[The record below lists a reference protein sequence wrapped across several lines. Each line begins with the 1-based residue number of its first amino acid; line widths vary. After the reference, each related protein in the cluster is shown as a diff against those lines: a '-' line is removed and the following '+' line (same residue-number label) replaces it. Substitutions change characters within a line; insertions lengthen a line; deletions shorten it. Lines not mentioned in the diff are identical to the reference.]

1 MELVL
6 RASETIRDVYGDSV
20 DKIVQGNASNIVFL
34 KSTDDDM
41 LKTLETMS
49 GTTHVSR
56 ADSKTI
62 TSNMGNLTNLNR
74 AEDKISHNI
83 ATKEEP
89 VISFNDMA
97 FIPDRNSMVF
107 RAGDSPIWNR
117 QEMVLPMS
125 WRLFQNTIVN
135 PGHDYSLQTIPTLS
149 TAMDFDVRK
158 NQPDFNHWF
167 NKRLSQMTYVDEAIE
182 KYKDLHGYSDRD
194 VELLDPDIY
203 ADDIMRIINSLM
215 NPELAG
221 VDDEDYDNYD
231 GYDPA
236 ADPMQ
241 QAEELMQMT
250 TENTEVVEKAA
261 ETKQQQSYFEQKIYA
276 RGKVSR
282 SAFVTVSG
290 HVRHEFDEFFKRLF
304 RDDWQKFAD
313 DEDNFTVV
321 GGRGAGFAGH
331 GDLLSADGTKTY
343 FSFNKAQNRS
353 DSEDLKRMVDQMT
366 DADVNVYA
374 DSKEDI
380 IDAYDKTI
388 NFDVTDDF
396 YRFLV
401 SLEPHEFSKLAGG
414 LINDA
419 LYNEVVKGTDYSVRG

>member
-1 MELVL
+1 MQTLQQL
-6 RASETIRDVYGDSV
+6 RDVYGDSV

-49 GTTHVSR
+49 GIKHVSR
-56 ADSKTI
+56 ADSKTL
-62 TSNMGNLTNLNR
+62 TSNMGNITDLNR
-74 AEDKISHNI
+74 NEDKISHNI

-167 NKRLSQMTYVDEAIE
+167 NKRLSQMTYVDEAVE
-182 KYKDLHGYSDRD
+182 KYKSLHGYTDRD

-215 NPELAG
+215 NPELVESDA
-221 VDDEDYDNYD
+221 DDNYD
-231 GYDPA
+231 DDYDPA
-236 ADPMQ
+236 ADPMM
-241 QAEELMQMT
+241 QAEELMMMT
-250 TENTEVVEKAA
+250 TENTEVVEKAR
-261 ETKQQQSYFEQKIYA
+261 ETKMQQDYYEEKIYA
-276 RGKVSR
+276 RGEVAR
-282 SAFVTVSG
+282 SAFVTISG
-290 HVRHEFDEFFKRLF
+290 QVRHEFDELIKRTF
-304 RDDWQKFAD
+304 REDWQKFAD
-313 DEDNFTVV
+313 DTDNFMVV
-321 GGRGAGFAGH
+321 GGRDAGFAGH
-331 GDLLSADGTKTY
+331 GDLFSADGTVTY
-343 FSFNKAQNRS
+343 FRFNKTL
-353 DSEDLKRMVDQMT
+353 DRMDKDDVAMLTQQMT
-366 DADVNVYA
+366 DAKTKVYA
-374 DSKEDI
+374 EGEQDI
-380 IDAYDKTI
+380 KRIYDETI
-388 NFDVTDDF
+388 NITITDDF
-396 YRFLV
+396 YKFLV
-401 SLEPHEFSKLAGG
+401 SLSGHEFSKLAGG
-414 LINDA
+414 SLNEA
-419 LYNEVVKGTDYSVRG
+419 LYREVVNGANYI

>member
-1 MELVL
+1 M
-6 RASETIRDVYGDSV
+6 YGDSV

-49 GTTHVSR
+49 GIKHVSR
-56 ADSKTI
+56 ADSKTL
-62 TSNMGNLTNLNR
+62 TSNMGNITDLNR
-74 AEDKISHNI
+74 NEDKISHNI

-117 QEMVLPMS
+117 QEMILPMS

-182 KYKDLHGYSDRD
+182 KYKSLHGYTDRD

-215 NPELAG
+215 NPELVDAG
-221 VDDEDYDNYD
+221 FDEEDDDYVA
-231 GYDPA
+231 YDPSL
-236 ADPMQ
+236 DPMH
-241 QAEELMQMT
+241 QAAELLEMMEE
-250 TENTEVVEKAA
+250 NKEVIDIAA
-261 ETKQQQSYFEQKIYA
+261 ETKAQQDYYDQKIYA
-276 RGKVSR
+276 KGEVAK

-290 HVRHEFDEFFKRLF
+290 QVRHEFDEFFKRIF

-313 DEDNFTVV
+313 DTDNFMVV
-321 GGRGAGFAGH
+321 GGRDAGFAGH

-343 FSFNKAQNRS
+343 FHFNKNLDRM
-353 DSEDLKRMVDQMT
+353 DKDDLARMAKQVYDKSSK
-366 DADVNVYA
+366 VYA
-374 DSKEDI
+374 DDEVDI
-380 IDAYDKTI
+380 EKAYDETI
-388 NFDVTDDF
+388 NITITDEF
-396 YRFLV
+396 YKFLV
-401 SLEPHEFSKLAGG
+401 SLSGHEFSKLAGG
-414 LINDA
+414 LINTA
-419 LYNEVVKGTDYSVRG
+419 LYNEVKKGTDYSVLG